1 MKIQKWESG
10 YRATAEDW
18 FDGRHIFL
26 SIECFRPGQSLSQPP
41 AWEKAFLLPKA
52 EEDTIRNYFNSVV
65 NHFAAVNYESKMLG
79 MYENG
84 KRIVS
89 NGKRVV

>member
-1 MKIQKWESG
+1 M
-10 YRATAEDW
+10 
-18 FDGRHIFL
+18 
-26 SIECFRPGQSLSQPP
+26 SQPP

-65 NHFAAVNYESKMLG
+65 NHFATINDESKMLG
-79 MYENG
+79 MHENG